1 MARRIRQ
8 ASLLASAVLMAP
20 LILSS
25 YAHTADPPPSAGHAD
40 PAPATGS
47 PDPAATQRAILSSI
61 PVTPKSPH
69 AWALA
74 TTAIIF
80 EFNRHRHDLLSGT
93 VATPDGEEIGKHVLS
108 RWWGIS
114 NQDELLGMLSWLQ
127 FEGHRAEF
135 DQLGRRVDALSER
148 EFRSIEAAAATNPQ
162 AASQLDIARKN
173 HRALGQ
179 KGILAWDLVRYIT
192 LCRWGYLAGYLSDA
206 EAWDHIMPVALR
218 LQQSFASWQD
228 LQSDYLI
235 GREYWSVQQTEN
247 NGARYRDIYERF
259 LRDPSSPWNT
269 NAWTMDLNVAAPL
282 PIEAN

>member
-1 MARRIRQ
+1 MR
-8 ASLLASAVLMAP
+8 LLTSAFLIAP

-25 YAHTADPPPSAGHAD
+25 CTHTADPPPSAGHA
-40 PAPATGS
+40 APASATVS
-47 PDPAATQRAILSSI
+47 LDLAATRRATLSSI

-80 EFNRHRHDLLSGT
+80 EVNRHRHDLLSGI

-108 RWWGIS
+108 QWWGIS
-114 NQDELLGMLSWLQ
+114 NHDELLGMLGWLQ
-127 FEGHRAEF
+127 FEGHRADF

-148 EFRSIEAAAATNPQ
+148 EFRSIEAAADGNPQ
-162 AASQLDIARKN
+162 AANQLDIARKN

-179 KGILAWDLVRYIT
+179 KGILAWDLVRYIA

-206 EAWDHIMPVALR
+206 EAWNHIMPAALR

-247 NGARYRDIYERF
+247 NGARYHAIYERF
-259 LRDPSSPWNT
+259 FQDPNRPWNT
-269 NAWTMDLNVAAPL
+269 NPWTMDLNVVAPL

>member
-1 MARRIRQ
+1 MARLRQ
-8 ASLLASAVLMAP
+8 MRHLVSAVLTAP

-25 YAHTADPPPSAGHAD
+25 YGHTADPPPAAGHAD
-40 PAPATGS
+40 PAPATGF
-47 PDPAATQRAILSSI
+47 PDSAATQRAMASSV
-61 PVTPKSPH
+61 PVMPKSPH

-80 EFNRHRHDLLSGT
+80 EVNRHRHDLLSGT
-93 VATPDGEEIGKHVLS
+93 AATPDGEEIGKHVLS
-108 RWWGIS
+108 QWWGIS
-114 NQDELLGMLSWLQ
+114 NHDELIKMLSWLQ

-148 EFRSIEAAAATNPQ
+148 EFRSIEAATDISPQ
-162 AASQLDIARKN
+162 TKNQLDIARKN

-179 KGILAWDLVRYIT
+179 EGILAWDLVRYIA

-206 EAWDHIMPVALR
+206 EAWDHIMPAALR
-218 LQQSFASWQD
+218 LQRSFASWQD

-247 NGARYRDIYERF
+247 NGARYRAIYERF
-259 LRDPSSPWNT
+259 LQDPSGPWNT
-269 NAWTMDLNVAAPL
+269 NPWIMDLNVAAPL

>member
-1 MARRIRQ
+1 MR
-8 ASLLASAVLMAP
+8 LLTSAFLIAP

-25 YAHTADPPPSAGHAD
+25 CEHTTDPPPSAGHA
-40 PAPATGS
+40 APASATVS
-47 PDPAATQRAILSSI
+47 LDLAATQRATLSSI

-69 AWALA
+69 SWALA

-80 EFNRHRHDLLSGT
+80 EVNRHRHDLLSGT
-93 VATPDGEEIGKHVLS
+93 VATPGGEEIGKHVLS
-108 RWWGIS
+108 QWWGIS
-114 NQDELLGMLSWLQ
+114 NHDELLGMLGWLQ
-127 FEGHRAEF
+127 FEGHRADF

-148 EFRSIEAAAATNPQ
+148 EFRSIEAAADSNPQ
-162 AASQLDIARKN
+162 AANQLDIARKN

-179 KGILAWDLVRYIT
+179 KGILAWDLVRYIA

-206 EAWDHIMPVALR
+206 EAWTHIMPAALR
-218 LQQSFASWQD
+218 LQQSFTSWQD

-247 NGARYRDIYERF
+247 NGARYRAIYERF
-259 LRDPSSPWNT
+259 LQDPNSPWNT
-269 NAWTMDLNVAAPL
+269 NPWTMDLNVAAPP